1 MATRCLSR
9 LAASMLVA
17 GLLCGPAVAQQ
28 IAIYPSKGQSQEQQD
43 KDRYECNNWAVRQAG
58 FNPSTAYRAQAPVP
72 PPPYY
77 EAPQGGVIRG
87 AARGAA
93 IGAIGGAFGGKAGKG
108 AKIGA
113 ATGALFGGIRR
124 HDQRVR
130 QSQQQRAY
138 EAQVA
143 QIQAQHQARLAA
155 GQDAYNRAMASS
167 LEPRGYTVN

>member
-1 MATRCLSR
+1 MATRYLGP

-28 IAIYPSKGQSQEQQD
+28 IAIYPNKDQSQEQQN
-43 KDRYECNNWAVRQAG
+43 KDRFECTNWAVRQSG
-58 FNPSTAYRAQAPVP
+58 FDPSTAYRAQAQLP

-93 IGAIGGAFGGKAGKG
+93 LGAIGGAIGGKVKRG

-130 QSQQQRAY
+130 QAGQQRAY

-155 GQDAYNRAMASS
+155 GQDAYNRAMASC
-167 LEPRGYTVN
+167 LDPRGYTVN